1 MQDTPSQIENSLDTI
16 VEKIRVGFQ
25 KFTRSER
32 KLADALIANYP
43 VAGLVSITEF
53 AKNGDVSTPTV
64 LRMIKKIGYSGFP
77 KFQQALRDELQESLS
92 NPITKH
98 ERWNSKVPKAHVI
111 NRFADATISN
121 LSHSLAQI
129 DHLVFDQIA
138 HLLANTDKQ
147 VFIAGGRITHS
158 IADYFFTHLQVVR
171 ENVHLL
177 PPSSSLWPHQLLNVK
192 PGDVLLMFDV
202 RRYETDLYKFA
213 ELAVNRGAVIVLM
226 TDQWMS
232 PISSLAKHSIHVR
245 IEVPSGW
252 DSAVVT
258 LFFVEALIAAI
269 ESELWEETSDR
280 MQQLEGI
287 LNATRRFQK

>member
-1 MQDTPSQIENSLDTI
+1 MIVESEKSGASKSTI
-16 VEKIRVGFQ
+16 VEELRENYQ
-25 KFTRSER
+25 KFTRAER
-32 KLADALIANYP
+32 KLADSLMANYP

-53 AKNGDVSTPTV
+53 AKTGEVSTPTV
-64 LRMIKKIGYSGFP
+64 LRMIKKMGYSGFP
-77 KFQQALRDELQESLS
+77 KFQQSLRNELQESLS

-98 ERWNSKVPKAHVI
+98 ERWNSTVPKEHVI
-111 NRFADATISN
+111 NRFAEASFNN
-121 LSHSLAQI
+121 LSQSLAQI
-129 DHLVFDQIA
+129 DHRVFDNIA
-138 HLLANTDKQ
+138 RLLAKNSN

-158 IADYFFTHLQVVR
+158 IADYLSTHLQVVR
-171 ENVHLL
+171 EGVQLL
-177 PPSSSLWPHQLLNVK
+177 PPSSSLWPHQLLNMK
-192 PGDVLLMFDV
+192 SGDLLLMFDV

-213 ELAVNRGAVIVLM
+213 ELAQARGVVIVLM

-232 PISSLAKHSIHVR
+232 PISSLAKHSINVR

-258 LFFVEALIAAI
+258 LFFVEALIAAV
-269 ESELWEETSDR
+269 ENELWEEASDR